1 MNTVID
7 KIVFNSRC
15 DEYQVYLTG
24 KGNYRDTVAVTN
36 KYKGNRDC
44 TAKPFYY
51 EEIRAYLINMHRA
64 MVINGMEA
72 DDALGLA
79 QTGDTVLCS
88 KDKDLDTIP
97 GKHFNWDKLERG
109 IYIVTEDE
117 ANAFFYKQVL
127 MGDSTDN
134 IISIHGLGPKTADK
148 MLALCTTEQD
158 RYDVCLQV
166 YKEKASYERLI
177 ENMYLLFIQGGKHL
191 SILGEGYDK
200 VWAENCVCK
209 EEGKK

>member
-1 MNTVID
+1 M
-7 KIVFNSRC
+7 
-15 DEYQVYLTG
+15 TG

-36 KYKGNRDC
+36 KYKGNREG
-44 TAKPFYY
+44 TIKPFYY
-51 EEIRAYLINMHRA
+51 DEVRAYLINMHRA
-64 MVINGMEA
+64 IVVDGMEA

-148 MLALCTTEQD
+148 LLATCTNEQE
-158 RYDVCLQV
+158 RYDVCLGV
-166 YKEKASYERLI
+166 YKEKATYERLI

-191 SILGEGYDK
+191 AILGEGYER
-200 VWAENCVCK
+200 VWTENCMCK
-209 EEGKK
+209 EKQE